1 MEDLTGIDIYA
12 VVVDVSQRNS
22 TAKCLQQE
30 ISVDVIKV
38 DYKQGT
44 FEINLCGVYR
54 LSNGVAGYG
63 RRY

>member
-44 FEINLCGVYR
+44 FGNNLCGVYR

-63 RRY
+63 RH